1 MKYLEFNTENEA
13 LARSGQEAIS
23 RGCGGTYTAYWWV
36 TRVTKAGKYV
46 LLIADDDQ
54 GNLTP
59 SEISEL
65 KTSVVF
71 PDTDG
76 P

>member
-23 RGCGGTYTAYWWV
+23 RGCGGTSTAYWWV
-36 TRVTKAGKYV
+36 TRVQKAGKYV